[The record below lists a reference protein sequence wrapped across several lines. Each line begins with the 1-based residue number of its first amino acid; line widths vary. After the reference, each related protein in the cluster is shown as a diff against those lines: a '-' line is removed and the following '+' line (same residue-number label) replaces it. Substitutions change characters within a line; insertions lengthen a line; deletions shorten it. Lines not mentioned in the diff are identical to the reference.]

1 MSIGLIRN
9 SCQELRNIFFSRK
22 KKSLRQARLSS
33 ASASD
38 AYYKLY
44 KTNTYKYKMK
54 ILRILTCI
62 LSLFNL
68 QNHIYCQRE
77 YSPQLAEYLQRAGR
91 PTVIQHFSTFGETK
105 EDYDAKGSNIVDFV
119 TLKTDLK
126 SSFFSKGRFCQSIE
140 SFYLFATLIFVV

>member
-1 MSIGLIRN
+1 MKLPQLEFPQKFKSDVCAVWFGRLSRTN
-9 SCQELRNIFFSRK
+9 LESCQELSNI
-22 KKSLRQARLSS
+22 L
-33 ASASD
+33 
-38 AYYKLY
+38 
-44 KTNTYKYKMK
+44 TNTYIYKMK
-54 ILRILTCI
+54 ILRLLTCL
-62 LSLFNL
+62 LSLLNL

-77 YSPQLAEYLQRAGR
+77 YSPQLAEYLLRAGR
-91 PTVIQHFSTFGETK
+91 PTVMQHFSTFGETK

>member
-1 MSIGLIRN
+1 
-9 SCQELRNIFFSRK
+9 
-22 KKSLRQARLSS
+22 
-33 ASASD
+33 
-38 AYYKLY
+38 
-44 KTNTYKYKMK
+44 MK
-54 ILRILTCI
+54 ILRLLTCL
-62 LSLFNL
+62 LSLLNL

-140 SFYLFATLIFVV
+140 SFYLSLICNFNFCCLVVQFQLKVDQSLYLDILHMFLCVHPNCPF

>member
-1 MSIGLIRN
+1 MCVLYGSVGCLGLISNLVR
-9 SCQELRNIFFSRK
+9 SLAIFSFPER

-38 AYYKLY
+38 ANYTLY
-44 KTNTYKYKMK
+44 KTNKYKYRMK
-54 ILRILTCI
+54 ILRLLTCL

-68 QNHIYCQRE
+68 QKHIYCQRE

-91 PTVIQHFSTFGETK
+91 PTVIQHFSTFGETR

-126 SSFFSKGRFCQSIE
+126 SSFSSKGRF
-140 SFYLFATLIFVV
+140 